1 MDGVIRITDMVM
13 VIPIITAMDI
23 IIPIITI
30 IIITVYHIIEAEETL
45 IMAEVIIT
53 ERKTEEDPMFQQE
66 IPHIAAPKFHVV

>member
-1 MDGVIRITDMVM
+1 MDGVIPITDMVM

-30 IIITVYHIIEAEETL
+30 IIITVYHIIEAEETP
-45 IMAEVIIT
+45 IMAGVIIT
-53 ERKTEEDPMFQQE
+53 GKPEEDLMFQQE